1 MGNVHFLG
9 MCWDKCRFLEAI
21 SEAGV
26 GSGGLAKNTK
36 S

>member
-21 SEAGV
+21 SEAG
-26 GSGGLAKNTK
+26 GGGGMAKNTK
-36 S
+36 